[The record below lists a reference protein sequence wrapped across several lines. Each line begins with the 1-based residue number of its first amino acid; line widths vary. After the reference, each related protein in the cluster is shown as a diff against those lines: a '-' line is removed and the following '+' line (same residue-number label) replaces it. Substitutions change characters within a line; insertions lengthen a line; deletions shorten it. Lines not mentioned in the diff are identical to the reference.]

1 MDIAEVAK
9 RSGVPASALRY
20 YERRGLIRSLAH
32 DGARRRFAP
41 SVLDQLALIAL
52 GQAAGFALD
61 EIRTM
66 LTAQG
71 AAQID
76 RSLLSA
82 KADQLD
88 QAARQL
94 RAVSRACGMPP
105 SARAEPRR
113 VPILPAPAHG
123 GGGRRPGGPA
133 GDPAGAPRRVRPMPA
148 PQDAL
153 SFASR
158 GGWNGAG
165 RECVYPREAAS
176 AWSHHPLEYPMHLTH
191 FAPRSQSASPA
202 ARPAA
207 KAATI
212 RRHWPCCFA
221 AAPQAQA
228 ADGISDPAG
237 DFLGSFTGAHAGD
250 LTSCRPPCCT
260 TPPATSSASR
270 PPLPAMWARRRRPSS
285 GA

>member
-94 RAVSRACGMPP
+94 RAVSRGLRHAAVC
-105 SARAEPRR
+105 
-113 VPILPAPAHG
+113 PAPSHAECPSFQ
-123 GGGRRPGGPA
+123 RLLKA
-133 GDPAGAPRRVRPMPA
+133 AAAGALEARRET
-148 PQDAL
+148 Q
-153 SFASR
+153 
-158 GGWNGAG
+158 
-165 RECVYPREAAS
+165 
-176 AWSHHPLEYPMHLTH
+176 
-191 FAPRSQSASPA
+191 Q
-202 ARPAA
+202 AR
-207 KAATI
+207 
-212 RRHWPCCFA
+212 
-221 AAPQAQA
+221 
-228 ADGISDPAG
+228 
-237 DFLGSFTGAHAGD
+237 
-250 LTSCRPPCCT
+250 
-260 TPPATSSASR
+260 ATSSAAK
-270 PPLPAMWARRRRPSS
+270 PARKAR
-285 GA
+285 